1 MVIRVGNQCVFFSRV
16 NFSACF
22 FSPLAPGHLAANDVS
37 ISRTKRLYQILS
49 SYVPKNVREA
59 VSVTSYDG
67 RDWAELEGGTFHKV
81 SD

>member
-1 MVIRVGNQCVFFSRV
+1 MFFFQSE
-16 NFSACF
+16 FLSML
-22 FSPLAPGHLAANDVS
+22 FSPLTPGHLAANDVS

>member
-1 MVIRVGNQCVFFSRV
+1 MCFFFQSE
-16 NFSACF
+16 FLSML

>member
-1 MVIRVGNQCVFFSRV
+1 MCIFFQSE
-16 NFSACF
+16 FLSML